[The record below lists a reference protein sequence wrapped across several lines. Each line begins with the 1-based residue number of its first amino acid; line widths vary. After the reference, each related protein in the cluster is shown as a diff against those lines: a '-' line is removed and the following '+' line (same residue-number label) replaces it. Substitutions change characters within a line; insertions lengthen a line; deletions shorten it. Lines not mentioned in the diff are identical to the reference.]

1 MSLVFENQAL
11 SSTEKLIMLALAD
24 HANDEGKSVYPSQ
37 ITISRKTGL
46 ARGTVNRHIQN
57 LIDNEY
63 LWDKGYRLDRSNV
76 LELEINVKRLV
87 ENVGVTESDTLDMGE
102 GVTEDDRGG
111 SRRVTGGVTEDDTNH
126 HLNVINNHHLSVGV
140 DDTAEDL
147 ELLHYF
153 MEITL
158 LEKPKSTH
166 EEMFWVREAGKW
178 INMGATKPDIVAA
191 VKEADKRNT
200 TLAKP
205 SGITSY
211 LKSAIARRKRGVS
224 EDKNTDKQQDAT
236 DLIMEMVAKGEI

>member
-102 GVTEDDRGG
+102 GVTEDDRGV

-126 HLNVINNHHLSVGV
+126 QLTINFNHYIKNVDPDLFKACQSIYERKKGALVTDGQSFALMISNFEAQGV
-140 DDTAEDL
+140 TADDYAAAIDAMDSDKRYRGSKPTS
-147 ELLHYF
+147 Y
-153 MEITL
+153 
-158 LEKPKSTH
+158 EK
-166 EEMFWVREAGKW
+166 WALG
-178 INMGATKPDIVAA
+178 I
-191 VKEADKRNT
+191 ADKRKNP
-200 TLAKP
+200 AKY
-205 SGITSY
+205 SSD
-211 LKSAIARRKRGVS
+211 KRNRQSAEKL
-224 EDKNTDKQQDAT
+224 DPNNY
-236 DLIMEMVAKGEI
+236 AKAWVK